1 MSRLLTLKWSC
12 QLNHHQT
19 PLHPLCIGVDPL
31 FACGTAM
38 AQLFEQQVT
47 LFKDILDQRPQT
59 YDQCAIVEV
68 GMGTAELFLKIA
80 GSVDTVVGVEPS
92 QPMIDLAFE
101 LHGELKELSGSKVHL
116 VQGNAVE
123 LCDVI
128 ERSVYPKEHAFWSEK
143 TLRLSC
149 MCMNTFGILPGDALK
164 DAALRQMFLCAGAG
178 GLVIVGCWHSESLP
192 QGYKEFYRHHPEL
205 CGPCSEKDFDYEKG
219 NFRSETGYESH
230 WWSKEELETIVKR
243 NFPWALEG
251 LRLRFEVRGL
261 GIFAICEIVQTV
273 SC

>member
-1 MSRLLTLKWSC
+1 MLQITWMPSS
-12 QLNHHQT
+12 
-19 PLHPLCIGVDPL
+19 GVDPL

-123 LCDVI
+123 LRSVI
-128 ERSVYPKEHAFWSEK
+128 EHSVYPRAHAFWSKK

-149 MCMNTFGILPGDALK
+149 MCMNTFSNVPGDALK
-164 DAALRQMFLCAGAG
+164 DAALREMFLCSGTG
-178 GLVIVGCWHSESLP
+178 GFVIFGCWHSESLP
-192 QGYKEFYRHHPEL
+192 QGY
-205 CGPCSEKDFDYEKG
+205 
-219 NFRSETGYESH
+219 TGYESH
-230 WWSKEELETIVKR
+230 RSKEELETIIKR

-261 GIFAICEIVQTV
+261 GIFAICEVCFEHLLKSWLMSIVRDSGGLGCGSKKAV
-273 SC
+273 VVHFLIA